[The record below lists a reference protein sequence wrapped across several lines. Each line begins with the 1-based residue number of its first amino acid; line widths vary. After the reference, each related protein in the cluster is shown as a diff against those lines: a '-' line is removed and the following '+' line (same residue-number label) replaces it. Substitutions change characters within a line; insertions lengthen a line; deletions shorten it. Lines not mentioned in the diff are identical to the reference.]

1 MKEILLQGQMLSMG
15 GVVAFDFKVGDDLE
29 QTYMKDFISYMDI
42 AC

>member
-29 QTYMKDFISYMDI
+29 
-42 AC
+42 